1 MPTPSDD
8 RPGDAAVELTDTLDR
23 LEWSQPLDAAP
34 EGALLATVT
43 LNDGGSPGMRLL
55 AEIARIH
62 RAAQPGAGSRPETLF
77 LWGHLEVLRPLGAGS
92 YGEVYAAWDPQLQRE
107 VALKL
112 ARVRAGTLRWL
123 DEARSLARVHHPNV
137 LIIHGAD
144 LRDERA
150 GLWTE
155 HVRGR
160 TLEEEVREHGPLP
173 HAEVLRIGHDLA
185 SALAAVHAAG
195 LVHGDLKT
203 SNVMIEDAP
212 PPNAS
217 ASPGERGKAPAA
229 RRVVLMDFGAA
240 RLADAGEGGPMITTT
255 PMFAAPEVLTGGTPG
270 VRSDVYALGVV
281 LYRLLT
287 AAWPVEADT
296 VARLIEAHDRGAVV
310 PLAKRRSDVPP
321 RLARIVERALAHDP
335 PARFASSAELRDA
348 LGRMLGQRPRVHPA
362 QVGLTVLALAAV
374 AVLTLTLRH
383 QFEMA
388 DANRVEIPPAPTLA
402 MSTQPWWTSP
412 ADTILSGFGWFVSGA
427 DFDGDGLADVLVSD
441 AAWSR
446 DQPQQ
451 GRAVVFAGG
460 RDGPS
465 RAPAWTFMG
474 RRSNDLIGASVSSAG
489 DVNGDGFEDALV
501 RDTGNLM
508 GGPVATGGVLLFL
521 GSRHGLG
528 SEPASVLISD
538 TPGSGFGNRVAA
550 AGDIN
555 HDGFGDVLVSEH
567 NWNGEHRNQGRALLY
582 LGGPHGLGA
591 RPSQALVGDPISGAF
606 GWDVTGV
613 GDINHD
619 GYDDVMVGSGF
630 WQDRRGEVGV
640 IDLYLGGPNGL
651 HRAPGSRI
659 KGDRN
664 SDGVGNTR
672 SAAGIGDING
682 DGFGDVAIGVLGHDD
697 RGAECGEVRV
707 YLGRHD
713 GLERRPAWRAE
724 GYGSA
729 CELGFSVA
737 PARDVDG
744 DGLTDLLVSGY
755 GYTPDHT
762 RPSQGAVFLYRGVG
776 HQRLFERS
784 PSWWATETQPEALFG
799 ASVDLGDVDGDGR
812 ADVIV
817 GAPHWRNGSIG
828 NGRVYVFRGG
838 GARHAVASR

>member
-1 MPTPSDD
+1 MHTPSDD
-8 RPGDAAVELTDTLDR
+8 PPGDAAEQLTDTLDR

-34 EGALLATVT
+34 EGALLATLS

-55 AEIARIH
+55 AEIARVH
-62 RAAQPGAGSRPETLF
+62 RAVQVGGGSRPETLF
-77 LWGHLEVLRPLGAGS
+77 RWGHLEVLRPLGTGS

-144 LRDERA
+144 LGEERA

-155 HVRGR
+155 QVRGR
-160 TLEEEVREHGPLP
+160 TLEEELREHGPLP
-173 HAEVLRIGHDLA
+173 PGEVLRIGHDLA

-195 LVHGDLKT
+195 IVHGDLKT

-212 PPNAS
+212 PPGAS
-217 ASPGERGKAPAA
+217 DPPGTRGQTPTA

-240 RLADAGEGGPMITTT
+240 RLADARDGGSAITTT
-255 PMFAAPEVLTGGTPG
+255 PMFAAPEVLAGGTPG

-296 VARLIEAHDRGAVV
+296 VAQLIAAHERGARV
-310 PLAKRRSDVPP
+310 PLATRRSDVPP
-321 RLARIVERALAHDP
+321 RLARIVERALAPDP
-335 PARFASSAELRDA
+335 VARFASSADVRDA
-348 LGRMLGQRPRVHPA
+348 LGRLLGQRPRLHPA
-362 QVGLTVLALAAV
+362 QVALTVLAFAAV
-374 AVLTLTLRH
+374 AALTLALRH
-383 QFEMA
+383 QLEML
-388 DANRVEIPPAPTLA
+388 DANKVAIPPAPTLA
-402 MSTQPWWTSP
+402 MSTRPWWTTP
-412 ADTILSGFGWFVSGA
+412 PDTLLCGLGWFVSGA
-427 DFDGDGLADVLVSD
+427 DFDGDGRADVLVSD

-451 GRAVVFAGG
+451 GRAVAFAPA
-460 RDGPS
+460 RDGVD
-465 RAPAWTFMG
+465 RAPAWAFIG
-474 RRSNDLIGASVSSAG
+474 RRSNDLIGASVSRAG

-501 RDTGNLM
+501 RDPGNLM
-508 GGPVATGGVLLFL
+508 GGPVATGAVLLFL
-521 GSRHGLG
+521 GSRRGLA
-528 SEPASVLISD
+528 SEPASVVVSD
-538 TPGSGFGNRVAA
+538 TPGSGFGNRIAA
-550 AGDIN
+550 AGDVN
-555 HDGFGDVLVSEH
+555 HDGFADVMVSEH

-582 LGGPHGLGA
+582 LGGPRGLNA
-591 RPSQALVGDPISGAF
+591 RPAQALVGDPISGAF

-630 WQDRRGEVGV
+630 WQDRRGEVGAV
-640 IDLYLGGPNGL
+640 DLYLGGPNGL
-651 HRAPGSRI
+651 QRAPSSRI
-659 KGDRN
+659 EGDRN
-664 SDGVGNTR
+664 GDGVGGTR
-672 SAAGIGDING
+672 SVAGIGDVNG

-713 GLERRPAWRAE
+713 GLERRPVWRAE

-744 DGLTDLLVSGY
+744 DGLPDLLVSGY
-755 GYTPDHT
+755 GFTPDHT
-762 RPSQGAVFLYRGVG
+762 RPSQGAVFLYRGAG
-776 HQRLFERS
+776 PKRLFERT
-784 PSWWATETQPEALFG
+784 PAWWATETQPEALFG
-799 ASVDLGDVDGDGR
+799 AAVDLADVDDDGR

-817 GAPHWRNGSIG
+817 GAPHWRNGSTG

-838 GARHAVASR
+838 GGRRAVASR